1 MREEVEEVEVM
12 CGDLESSLLA
22 RQGLKLLDSPNN
34 LTESLEASNQKKGN
48 KIEHQVKGEQTK
60 NQQGELTL

>member
-1 MREEVEEVEVM
+1 MEVM

-34 LTESLEASNQKKGN
+34 LTESLEASNQKHNAIENELKGD
-48 KIEHQVKGEQTK
+48 KLRSTR
-60 NQQGELTL
+60 ELTSG